1 VAYPVVHVLQ
11 YWKPWKNLHRIGAS
25 KIKNLQSRLTDIIDL
40 LSYGYKIQAANQGA
54 IQGEAVQE
62 QAQQ

>member
-1 VAYPVVHVLQ
+1 LEALEKFTSDWCEH
-11 YWKPWKNLHRIGAS
+11 N
-25 KIKNLQSRLTDIIDL
+25 KNLQSRLTDIIDL